1 MKVTLLITLGL
12 CITGALLDATPIEQ
26 AEKIVQERKD
36 SFDHLPL
43 FLEAAKQ
50 SNAIELVEGLPQ
62 RTKKV
67 EEKEKFEIHGHGF
80 YKRIVKV
87 SANDKNRIKEIL
99 SDETTFRPY
108 KGPKLCG
115 GFNPDFCIGLKGKEG
130 TSQYLISFWCTEVKA
145 YKGQLELYVE
155 LSDEGH
161 VALHKILSSYSD
173 RLPPLPL
180 SKKSETNRSKSS
192 NQGR

>member
-1 MKVTLLITLGL
+1 MKLIVVFISLLVVGTLFSSD
-12 CITGALLDATPIEQ
+12 LLEQ
-26 AEKIVQERKD
+26 AEEIIQERKD

-50 SNAIELVEGLPQ
+50 SNAIELVEGLP
-62 RTKKV
+62 RLRSKIDKV
-67 EEKEKFEIHGHGF
+67 EEIFQVHGHGF
-80 YKRIVKV
+80 YRRIVKV
-87 SANDKNRIKEIL
+87 SANDKSRIKEIL
-99 SDETTFRPY
+99 SDGTTFRPY
-108 KGPKLCG
+108 EGPKLCG

-155 LSDEGH
+155 LSDKGH
-161 VALHKILSSYSD
+161 VALREILSSYSD

-180 SKKSETNRSKSS
+180 STKSETSRSNR
-192 NQGR
+192 